1 VKYEAV
7 VGGKPTT
14 AQTLITHRSSLITTI
29 AVQDSFVLTSLSQ
42 AEFYR
47 HQPIDFFFYDES
59 GNANLY
65 ILNDNVPGKAHN
77 LIVVN
82 EDERDLRLFGNTGAP
97 GPDNYHFELRF
108 RPGTIEERFH
118 GWVTVGVGE
127 WRVLAHL
134 WHGHPDIPDA
144 TVSVY
149 LLYHS
154 EGELVLRGLSSKLIP
169 LHGLKAGAGDG
180 SRGAKAQLRYR
191 IKNSTIVAAD
201 EPGSMVLFRQE
212 RLEVI
217 NQRGVRDIP
226 LHAAFTTGNRVLNNG
241 AEHNTLS
248 LQITNRRRNDF
259 IAFRGRFGAAPTRL
273 VLAFDTSEA
282 AETWALFDE
291 DNALAVL
298 VDIQNANTFWH
309 VEKEVQGATPQW
321 ILSPASDVELD
332 AGESFRIHLDNIIS
346 AMPAGMA
353 NLYLQ
358 YENIPGHWDDAFVVP
373 IEKTPFSIQEK
384 YDEKGNP
391 ERAFVGIGKNRLDTA
406 DEAALLQVA
415 GGVSADFV
423 ELNGELKSDQLVF
436 QDFLQGR
443 SAGQTNISIKAN
455 DGSIT
460 IGATDSGQY
469 KIKKKGNALSIE
481 GESVET
487 QGSLTASSFKV
498 DNFEILVLQDAA
510 SNKFLQVKQN
520 DVSMGG
526 FIPRGG
532 IIMWSGAANA
542 VPPGWKL
549 CDGNSGQ
556 PFEGLTI
563 PDLRSR
569 FVVGAGQGQGLSNYA
584 TGAKGGEETHTLI
597 VGELPAHT
605 HTLEIKAD
613 GAHVHGIG
621 TRGFETNGA
630 TGADG
635 SADDSGIF
643 TQSAGMHSHP
653 NSTIKSTGGDQAHE
667 NRPPYFALAFIIKL

>member
-1 VKYEAV
+1 
-7 VGGKPTT
+7 
-14 AQTLITHRSSLITTI
+14 
-29 AVQDSFVLTSLSQ
+29 VQDSFVLTSLSQ

-47 HQPIDFFFYDES
+47 HQPIDFFLYDEA

-65 ILNDNVPGKAHN
+65 ILNDNVPGKTHN

-108 RPGTIEERFH
+108 RPGTLEERFH

-127 WRVLAHL
+127 WRVHAHV
-134 WHGHPDIPDA
+134 WRGHAGIPDG
-144 TVSVY
+144 TVSVF
-149 LLYHS
+149 LLHHS

-169 LHGLKAGAGDG
+169 LRGLKAGTGDG
-180 SRGAKAQLRYR
+180 SRGTKAQLRYR

-201 EPGSMVLFRQE
+201 EPGSVLLFRQE
-212 RLEVI
+212 RLEII

-226 LHAAFTTGNRVLNNG
+226 LHAAFFGGNRVLNNG
-241 AEHNTLS
+241 AERNTLS
-248 LQITNRRRNDF
+248 LQITNRRRNDH
-259 IAFRGRFGAAPTRL
+259 ITFRGRFGTTPTRL
-273 VLAFDTSEA
+273 VLAFDT
-282 AETWALFDE
+282 AEKAEPWALFDE

-298 VDIQNANTFWH
+298 VDIHNTRTFWH

-321 ILSPASDVELD
+321 VLSPATDVELD
-332 AGESFRIHLDNIIS
+332 AGESFHIHLDNVIS
-346 AMPAGMA
+346 AMPAGTA

-358 YENIPGHWDDAFVVP
+358 FENIPGHWDDAFVVP
-373 IEKTPFSIQEK
+373 LEKTPFSIQEK

-391 ERAFVGIGKNRLDTA
+391 ERAFVGLGKNKLDTA
-406 DEAALLQVA
+406 DEAAIFQIE

-443 SAGQTNISIKAN
+443 SAGETNISIEAN

-460 IGATDSGQY
+460 IGATGDQY
-469 KIKKKGNALSIE
+469 KIKKTDKALRIE
-481 GESVET
+481 GKSVET
-487 QGSLTASSFKV
+487 QGSLTANSFKV

-520 DVSMGG
+520 DISIGG

-532 IIMWSGAANA
+532 IIMWSGAANQ

-549 CDGNSGQ
+549 CDGNNNQ
-556 PFEGLTI
+556 PVDGLVI

-569 FVVGAGQGQGLSNYA
+569 FVVGAGQGQGLSNYDSG
-584 TGAKGGEETHTLI
+584 TKGGEEMHTLN
-597 VGELPAHT
+597 VNELPAHT
-605 HTLEIKAD
+605 HALEIKAD
-613 GAHVHGIG
+613 GAHVHNIG
-621 TRGFETNGA
+621 TRGFETNGS

-635 SADDSGIF
+635 SSDDTGIQ
-643 TQSAGMHSHP
+643 TQSAGVHNHP
-653 NSTIKSTGGDQAHE
+653 NSTIKPTGGGQAHE